1 MIKRLVYWLNKA
13 ITGKEKPISEHQKD
27 GDNNI
32 KWIKQL
38 KTTLNELLEVLSDV
52 PDEIKE
58 GVLNYLISRISKV
71 LYPFKYKHLSR
82 SSGIFL
88 YDQIEQDKND
98 EIDQMLPMIYEKEKP
113 EAV

>member
-13 ITGKEKPISEHQKD
+13 ITGKEKPISEHPKD
-27 GDNNI
+27 GDYHI

-52 PDEIKE
+52 PEEIKE
-58 GVLNYLISRISKV
+58 GVLNYLLSRISKV
-71 LYPFKYKHLSR
+71 LYPLKYKHLSR

-88 YDQIEQDKND
+88 YNPIEQEQMD
-98 EIDQMLPMIYEKEKP
+98 EIDQILPHMYEKEKT